1 MELEPKQFASAM
13 AQICEE
19 KGISN
24 ERAMEIVESALVA
37 AYRKDY
43 GKKGQNLEVKFNEVS
58 GDMEVTLLKEVVETV
73 EEEDGAVYIL
83 EPEIESEEE
92 GQADKKEGLA
102 LRSLGEEGKSA
113 LAKAF
118 EEAEKDKKEGKDK
131 DIIKED
137 KEISE
142 KIQEEILEETKP
154 RRKYN
159 PESHILLEEAK
170 KTKKNAKPGDI
181 LTFDMPKPTGFGR
194 IAAQTA
200 KQVIIQRVREAER
213 EAIYKE
219 FHEKEGEAASGII
232 QRVERGVVYID
243 LGRTVGAMFPQDQ
256 IPGENYRIGM
266 RVKAHIARVEANIK
280 ESSVILSRASES
292 FLRKL
297 FEMEVP
303 EIFSGAVVIKA
314 LSREA
319 GSRSKVAVASKEESV
334 DPVGSCVGQ
343 KGTRVQTV
351 INELN
356 GEKIDIIEWN
366 DDPKKLIANSLSPA
380 KINNVKIKE
389 EGGIKS
395 ARVEVPAE
403 QLSLAIGRQGQ
414 NVRLAAKLTG
424 WNIDVYSPK
433 IETPEETKPSSGEA
447 SLEKSEEEKVEAV
460 ENAEVKKE
468 TNTDEE
474 KTENK

>member
-73 EEEDGAVYIL
+73 EEEDGVVYIL
-83 EPEIESEEE
+83 EPESEEDKTKDHE
-92 GQADKKEGLA
+92 DKKDVK
-102 LRSLGEEGKSA
+102 RSA

-118 EEAEKDKKEGKDK
+118 EQAEKDKKDGKEK

-142 KIQEEILEETKP
+142 KVQEENPPAGGEETKP

-170 KTKKNAKPGDI
+170 KIKKDAKAGDI

-213 EAIYKE
+213 EAIYEE
-219 FHEKEGEAASGII
+219 FHEKEGEVASGII
-232 QRVERGVVYID
+232 QRIERGVVYID

-280 ESSVILSRASES
+280 ESSVILSRASEN

-380 KINNVKIKE
+380 KINNVEIKE

-424 WNIDVYSPK
+424 WNIDVYAPK
-433 IETPEETKPSSGEA
+433 IETPEETKPSSDEA
-447 SLEKSEEEKVEAV
+447 PSEEKVEAV
-460 ENAEVKKE
+460 ENAEAEKE
-468 TNTDEE
+468 TNIDEE